1 MYDHILHVIITVR
14 IIMNFIFKYRRN
26 KIDIQKIKLILSN
39 LETKKISLN
48 EAFDELRDLP
58 YEDLGFAKIDHHR
71 SLRKDFPEVIFGEGK
86 TVEQITSIVEKQ
98 ISRNDIV
105 LVTRTTKDAYKSIKN
120 NVTDCIFDSEAKAI
134 IIDNRSLNTKPTTIT
149 NEIVIITAGTSDRPV
164 AKEAA
169 IITELI
175 GTIPREIYDVGV
187 AGLHRLID
195 HLPILRDANVI
206 IVVAGMDGAL
216 PSVIGGLVN
225 SPIIAVPTSIGYGAN
240 FEGLSALL
248 TMLNSCSPGVSVVNI
263 DNGFGAGYLAG
274 MINKK
279 MQGK

>member
-1 MYDHILHVIITVR
+1 LYDHILHVIITVR

-169 IITELI
+169 IITKLI

>member
-1 MYDHILHVIITVR
+1 
-14 IIMNFIFKYRRN
+14 MNFIFKYRRN

-120 NVTDCIFDSEAKAI
+120 NF
-134 IIDNRSLNTKPTTIT
+134 
-149 NEIVIITAGTSDRPV
+149 
-164 AKEAA
+164 
-169 IITELI
+169 
-175 GTIPREIYDVGV
+175 
-187 AGLHRLID
+187 
-195 HLPILRDANVI
+195 
-206 IVVAGMDGAL
+206 
-216 PSVIGGLVN
+216 
-225 SPIIAVPTSIGYGAN
+225 
-240 FEGLSALL
+240 
-248 TMLNSCSPGVSVVNI
+248 
-263 DNGFGAGYLAG
+263 
-274 MINKK
+274 
-279 MQGK
+279 

>member
-1 MYDHILHVIITVR
+1 
-14 IIMNFIFKYRRN
+14 MNFIFKYRRN

-134 IIDNRSLNTKPTTIT
+134 IIDHRSLNTKPTTIT

>member
-1 MYDHILHVIITVR
+1 
-14 IIMNFIFKYRRN
+14 MNFIFKYRRN

-120 NVTDCIFDSEAKAI
+120 NVEKSRCNKNTVKIRGSKFLQNLHFAKMM
-134 IIDNRSLNTKPTTIT
+134 RHVK
-149 NEIVIITAGTSDRPV
+149 VC
-164 AKEAA
+164 
-169 IITELI
+169 
-175 GTIPREIYDVGV
+175 
-187 AGLHRLID
+187 H
-195 HLPILRDANVI
+195 
-206 IVVAGMDGAL
+206 M
-216 PSVIGGLVN
+216 
-225 SPIIAVPTSIGYGAN
+225 
-240 FEGLSALL
+240 
-248 TMLNSCSPGVSVVNI
+248 
-263 DNGFGAGYLAG
+263 
-274 MINKK
+274 
-279 MQGK
+279 